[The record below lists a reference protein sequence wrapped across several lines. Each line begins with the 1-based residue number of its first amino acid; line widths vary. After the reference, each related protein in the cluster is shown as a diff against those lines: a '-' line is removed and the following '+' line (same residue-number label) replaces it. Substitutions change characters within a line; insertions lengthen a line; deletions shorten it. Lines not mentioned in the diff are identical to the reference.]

1 MNRIFCYL
9 ARFYTKVK
17 CKKPLAKIS
26 MDLYKSNFFEAFK
39 EDIFIAVDELIN
51 EERNGSGTE
60 ESKAKIKSI
69 KKILDDMNSQRLSIK
84 KEKEKII
91 WINENKDGDLPES
104 ELKNLWVNEYFIK
117 DTEKF
122 IKNKAISDFQKMT
135 ISEYLSSQL
144 KYLEEE
150 KERLNEYIDPR
161 YHEKINAVN
170 YQYLFGQFKEK
181 FEITDEMVAK
191 DSEKQENSQLEI
203 IQKYQNYIIQSTLT
217 KIMKSTV

>member
-9 ARFYTKVK
+9 DRFYTNVK

-39 EDIFIAVDELIN
+39 EDIFIAVDKLIN

-69 KKILDDMNSQRLSIK
+69 KKILDEMNSQRLSIK

-104 ELKNLWVNEYFIK
+104 ELKNLWVNEYFIN

-122 IKNKAISDFQKMT
+122 IKNKATSDFQKMT
-135 ISEYLSSQL
+135 IPEYLSSQL

-181 FEITDEMVAK
+181 FQITDEMVAK